1 MIEGSLVDV
10 GLPGLLQFLATE
22 AGKSYKVRLL
32 NGNNRGELFL
42 SEGELIYAAFGILE
56 GDDALI
62 ELLAWRE
69 GGFIVDK
76 LSSRFRETITPNMKL
91 SMRLTNSFADQ
102 MAFLTEQGMGLNTEI
117 VTSSRFGTAE
127 WQAVLA
133 KQPLTKDDF
142 VVLGWA
148 KEGRSMREAMR
159 EFQFDA
165 VRATA
170 SLYRLVLTG
179 SVEPCQKFAESLGL
193 GTALG
198 AQTSEELP
206 LLNEASSDNMEG
218 DIEQEKALKQSE
230 KSAKEAKIKQELENK
245 ILSANPEGSA
255 AQTFESLP
263 ALTAQDVEAHK
274 KKAAVAVEPKPAG
287 AFDIRRTDPLPL
299 VAIDIERLFQVS
311 LPLAPFG
318 QIALNNDA
326 LDNDLK
332 SILSDF
338 REKKS
343 LIEVATAKGRYPGQ
357 VLYTCKFSL
366 ERGYLEPPDAVVS
379 LTIDLLLGRVEL
391 DQYLLQRRRMTGEE
405 LRELNEMSRQKG
417 VRLIELFVQTGIIT
431 QSDLDRLNAE
441 RERFAPR

>member
-22 AGKSYKVRLL
+22 SGKSYKVRLL
-32 NGNNRGELFL
+32 NGNNRGEIFL

-69 GGFIVDK
+69 GGFIVEK

-91 SMRLTNSFADQ
+91 PMKLTNSFADQ
-102 MAFLTEQGMGLNTEI
+102 MAFLTEQGMGLNTEV

-127 WQAVLA
+127 WQAILA

-193 GTALG
+193 GTTLG

-206 LLNEASSDNMEG
+206 LPMVNEAASASASSDSDSKEV
-218 DIEQEKALKQSE
+218 KQ
-230 KSAKEAKIKQELENK
+230 KQDLENK
-245 ILSANPEGSA
+245 ILSAKPEGSA
-255 AQTFESLP
+255 AQTFDSLP
-263 ALTAQDVEAHK
+263 ALTSQDVEAHRK
-274 KKAAVAVEPKPAG
+274 KTAVAVEPKPAG

-326 LDNDLK
+326 LDSDLK

-343 LIEVATAKGRYPGQ
+343 LIEVLTAKGRYPGQ

-405 LRELNEMSRQKG
+405 LRELTEMSRQKG